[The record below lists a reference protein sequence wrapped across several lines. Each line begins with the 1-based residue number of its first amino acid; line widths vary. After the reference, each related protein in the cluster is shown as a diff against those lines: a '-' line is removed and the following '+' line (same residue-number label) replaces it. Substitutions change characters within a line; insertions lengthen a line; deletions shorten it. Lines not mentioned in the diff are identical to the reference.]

1 VRHQKHQLD
10 LPSRVSNLPPLYSCA
25 EFEYG
30 EAGRISVYPAAAVR
44 FDVIV
49 PAGEVGVPVLA
60 VSGVV
65 LGQGV
70 RQGNDLPFQGPLGVY
85 AGGVFEG

>member
-1 VRHQKHQLD
+1 VW
-10 LPSRVSNLPPLYSCA
+10 SAVIVSA
-25 EFEYG
+25 G
-30 EAGRISVYPAAAVR
+30 EA
-44 FDVIV
+44 
-49 PAGEVGVPVLA
+49 GVPVLA

-70 RQGNDLPFQGPLGVY
+70 RQGNDLPFQGPLGAY